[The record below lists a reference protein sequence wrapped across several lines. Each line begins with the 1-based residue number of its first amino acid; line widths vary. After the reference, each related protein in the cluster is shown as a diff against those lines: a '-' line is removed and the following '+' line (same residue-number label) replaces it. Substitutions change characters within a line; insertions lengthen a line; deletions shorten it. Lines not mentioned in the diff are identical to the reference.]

1 MPWASLPPQP
11 RHGPNETVSPT
22 CYKIH
27 PASTRICCVFS
38 SLHTCKNI
46 AVKHAGFFRRSASHG
61 PTTTQTLI
69 AVLQE
74 YADKALLKDPE
85 GIAAFVELHIEQG
98 PHLEAEKKDIG
109 IVEAIMAPA
118 LLRVEFTG
126 RGGHG
131 GEFLAPCASCCPH

>member
-1 MPWASLPPQP
+1 MIQSL
-11 RHGPNETVSPT
+11 G
-22 CYKIH
+22 
-27 PASTRICCVFS
+27 
-38 SLHTCKNI
+38 
-46 AVKHAGFFRRSASHG
+46 
-61 PTTTQTLI
+61 

-74 YADKALLKDPE
+74 YAEKALLKDPE
-85 GIAAFVELHIEQG
+85 NIAAFVELHIEQG

-131 GEFLAPCASCCPH
+131 GELLAPCASRCPQKCAFSSGGMHR